1 MGPLEPSAF
10 MIKTRGLQV
19 PGLGLNLWPVNAS
32 GISPLLRTLR
42 LCLLP
47 LSLLFLVL
55 LNIQTSVLSTGWA
68 TMLAAIAIVLVGIPH
83 GTLDVEIAANRFGRN
98 DAKGKAT
105 IIAAYLAAAFFMI
118 TAWIV
123 APAVA
128 LTSFLVI
135 SIIHFAADWQTKNE
149 QFLGGMVGWA
159 LVALPALSH
168 TDDVAAIFV
177 TLTGNES
184 GAVVAALLACA
195 AVPAALGTL
204 VYCYWSFSRGDHV
217 NAVDVASCIA
227 AAIFLPPLIAFMM
240 FFCGLHSPRHMVG
253 AWRETGST
261 LNWKTIIKM
270 GAVFAL
276 SLGIGAA
283 LYTSVPNGG
292 VESGLIRTAFIL
304 ISVLTVPHF
313 LLEHALRREPKA

>member
-1 MGPLEPSAF
+1 MF
-10 MIKTRGLQV
+10 
-19 PGLGLNLWPVNAS
+19 
-32 GISPLLRTLR
+32 
-42 LCLLP
+42 
-47 LSLLFLVL
+47 
-55 LNIQTSVLSTGWA
+55 
-68 TMLAAIAIVLVGIPH
+68 AAMAIVIVGIPH
-83 GTLDVEIAANRFGRN
+83 GTLDVEIAANRFGKS

-105 IIAAYLAAAFFMI
+105 IIAAYLAAAFLMVLI
-118 TAWIV
+118 WIY
-123 APAVA
+123 APGLA
-128 LTSFLVI
+128 LTSFLII

-159 LVALPALSH
+159 LIALPALSH

-177 TLTGNES
+177 TLTANES

-204 VYCYWSFSRGDHV
+204 VYCYWSFSRGDHIS
-217 NAVDVASCIA
+217 AVDVASCMA
-227 AAIFLPPLIAFMM
+227 AAIFLPPLIAFML

-253 AWRETGST
+253 AWHESEATF
-261 LNWKTIIKM
+261 NWQTIFKM
-270 GAVFAL
+270 AAVFAL

-283 LYTSVPNGG
+283 LYNSIPNGG

-313 LLEHALRREPKA
+313 LLEHAVRQEPKA